1 MLQWQRSTFAWF
13 IVGDRKFSSRK
24 GTLPMTLVGRNSA
37 LKALI
42 AVVLILTVTAL
53 ACAVPTPPPGLASPT
68 VTTPPTAPTSGELLK
83 VLFLDIGQGD
93 ATLIRSPGGRT
104 MLIDGGNGASDAD
117 NVILPALQAW
127 GSDRLDV
134 MVITHPDQDHIGGLP
149 RVVEAVP
156 VGRVVLTGQVH
167 TTQTYERLL
176 TAIRDK
182 KLPAVRARGG
192 MSLDFDPSVTT
203 AILGP
208 TDALVESDDTNN
220 ASIVI
225 RMAYGAVTFLFIG
238 DAEET
243 EEAVILNSGAD
254 VHAQILK
261 VGHHGSRSSTSPDWL
276 QAVSPQVGI
285 ISVGENNHYGHPHP
299 EVLDWL
305 SQFGVRVY
313 RTDQHGTI
321 TIVTD
326 GTTYEVS
333 TER

>member
-1 MLQWQRSTFAWF
+1 MTF
-13 IVGDRKFSSRK
+13 I
-24 GTLPMTLVGRNSA
+24 GRNSV

-42 AVVLILTVTAL
+42 GLVMVLTVIAL
-53 ACAVPTPPPGLASPT
+53 ACAVPTPPPVLPSPT
-68 VTTPPTAPTSGELLK
+68 GTTPPTAPAGREPLT
-83 VLFLDIGQGD
+83 VMFLDIGQGD

-104 MLIDGGNGASDAD
+104 MLIDGGNGTSDAD

-134 MVITHPDQDHIGGLP
+134 MVITHPDQDHIGGLS
-149 RVVEAVP
+149 RVIEAVP
-156 VGRVVLTGQVH
+156 VGQVVLTGQVH
-167 TTQTYERLL
+167 TTQTYEHLL

-192 MSLDFDPSVTT
+192 MSLDFDPALVT

-225 RMAYGAVTFLFIG
+225 RMTYSAVAFLFIG

-243 EEAVILNSGAD
+243 EESVILNSGAD

-261 VGHHGSRSSTSPDWL
+261 VGHHGSRNSTSPDWL

-285 ISVGENNHYGHPHP
+285 ISVGKNNRYGHPHP
-299 EVLDWL
+299 EVLQWL
-305 SQFGVRVY
+305 SQFGVKVY
-313 RTDQHGTI
+313 RTDQQGTI
-321 TIVTD
+321 SIVTD